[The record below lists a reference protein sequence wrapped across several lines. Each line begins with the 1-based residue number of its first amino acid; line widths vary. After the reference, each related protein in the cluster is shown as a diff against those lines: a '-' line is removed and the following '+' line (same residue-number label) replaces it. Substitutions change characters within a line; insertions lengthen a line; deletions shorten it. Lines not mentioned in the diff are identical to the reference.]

1 MTDARLLGFDA
12 KQDASTR
19 AGRKAMAAQEMFAV
33 SGNDPA
39 ARTRDLRLRRFGDV
53 ILPEKVLG

>member
-1 MTDARLLGFDA
+1 MTDARLLGFDT

-19 AGRKAMAAQEMFAV
+19 PGRKAMAAQGMFAV

-39 ARTRDLRLRRFGDV
+39 ARTRDLRLRKEGSAMSFCRKK
-53 ILPEKVLG
+53 L